1 MRCGAKPRRSRV
13 AYLGTNSAVRSSS
26 STRTLII
33 DESLRRLLFEDFV
46 PDGVEHAECQ
56 GEPGAENPAEVPHQ
70 YGPSC
75 PCRFSSVMRPLR
87 TLNTQVVYARIMGRK
102 TATAPSIRSSVF
114 PLLEASHTVRLWLG
128 KVEEGIKNGNR
139 AKPPVRIVPACT
151 SALAK
156 TAAPAWRDRRHR
168 FAQTADS
175 AATAG
180 AAHIQGHVWKLFSH
194 APAALITVFRVGSE
208 GPD

>member
-33 DESLRRLLFEDFV
+33 DASLRRLFFDDFV
-46 PDGVEHAECQ
+46 PDGVEYAECQ

-75 PCRFSSVMRPLR
+75 PCRDSRVTRPLR

-102 TATAPSIRSSVF
+102 TAAEPSISSSVF
-114 PLLEASHTVRLWLG
+114 ALLEASHTVRLWLG
-128 KVEEGIKNGNR
+128 KVEEGIKNGNK
-139 AKPPVRIVPACT
+139 ANPAVRILPAST
-151 SALAK
+151 NARPRP
-156 TAAPAWRDRRHR
+156 APPARPPRQHR
-168 FAQTADS
+168 S
-175 AATAG
+175 
-180 AAHIQGHVWKLFSH
+180 
-194 APAALITVFRVGSE
+194 
-208 GPD
+208 